1 MSNPPKQDWG
11 SVAHEINVREHDR
24 TKSEAKTER
33 DKLLG
38 IISEQSRQ
46 LEVALSLDWRRR
58 HVFVYGSGAKTCA
71 ACASSARSRAGDA
84 GLSNTGSPLARA
96 ATSRPGKP
104 PAVT

>member
-46 LEVALSLDWRRR
+46 LEVALSLD
-58 HVFVYGSGAKTCA
+58 GAKSGATMKLKSSPKEEA
-71 ACASSARSRAGDA
+71 VAFAIASDFHVEES
-84 GLSNTGSPLARA
+84 
-96 ATSRPGKP
+96 
-104 PAVT
+104 